1 MSFDRLHHE
10 GSTTLPPTGSIHG
23 ETVNFA
29 WPLLNSI
36 RPWATREI
44 VFHIIRRMRELQH
57 YAFQFKECGCGLRG
71 QESMRWTFRITF
83 AIPITMAPN
92 VTAPH
97 LPVDPASIGSS
108 TEVERWTVDRDR
120 GERYVDMDKIIT
132 TAIIWS
138 PLHTIVSYDLTN
150 PNDFI
155 VSKYHI
161 FSHTLSCPFQDMG
174 RTDGEEPE
182 RRWWKVQCIAKL

>member
-1 MSFDRLHHE
+1 
-10 GSTTLPPTGSIHG
+10 
-23 ETVNFA
+23 
-29 WPLLNSI
+29 
-36 RPWATREI
+36 
-44 VFHIIRRMRELQH
+44 
-57 YAFQFKECGCGLRG
+57 
-71 QESMRWTFRITF
+71 MRWTFHIAF

-97 LPVDPASIGSS
+97 LPVDPASIGSG
-108 TEVERWTVDRDR
+108 TEVERWAVDWDH
-120 GERYVDMDKIIT
+120 GERYVFLVRSMARYLSMSRYVNMDKII

-138 PLHTIVSYDLTN
+138 PLHTIASYDLTN

-174 RTDGEEPE
+174 CTDGEEPE
-182 RRWWKVQCIAKL
+182 RGWWKVQCITKL